1 MQMLLTATR
10 SLLTMSHP
18 IHAILH
24 ARSKRDPRLLFRFE
38 SKMGWSARSTL
49 PATGDA
55 LSGTRIGKAVDVHA
69 EIMRN
74 DLLGGV
80 LVGQS
85 RL

>member
-1 MQMLLTATR
+1 
-10 SLLTMSHP
+10 
-18 IHAILH
+18 
-24 ARSKRDPRLLFRFE
+24 
-38 SKMGWSARSTL
+38 MGWSARSTL